1 MKCPQCRS
9 SNLRKDGHQNGKQ
22 RFECKDCGRLFRES
36 YEVKG
41 YHSQVKKLCLEMYL
55 NGMGFRAIER
65 VTGIHHTTII
75 NWVKESAERLS
86 EDEEDHPIVAELDEL
101 QTYIGRKTNKI
112 WLWTAIDHYAPGIL
126 AIEIGD
132 RSGQT
137 FEKLWQRIKTWKS
150 RRYLTD
156 GYCVYANYI
165 NPEKHL
171 VLPKILLTRVEGE
184 NTRLRHYLAR
194 LHRATLCYSKSQEML
209 RYSVRLLMHYLRFRI
224 IPLTS

>member
-1 MKCPQCRS
+1 MKCPQCHS

-36 YEVKG
+36 YETIG
-41 YHSQVKKLCLEMYL
+41 YHPQVKRICLKMYL

-65 VTGIHHTTII
+65 VTGIHHTTIM
-75 NWVKESAERLS
+75 NWVKESAEDLP
-86 EDEEDHPIVAELDEL
+86 EDEEGQPVIAELDEL
-101 QTYIGRKTNKI
+101 QTYVGRRTHKV
-112 WLWTAIDHYAPGIL
+112 WLWTAINHYVPGIL

-132 RSGQT
+132 RSGRT
-137 FEKLWQRIKTWKS
+137 FEKLWERIKIWDS

-165 NPEKHL
+165 DPEKHL
-171 VLPKILLTRVEGE
+171 VLPKTQLTRVEGE

-194 LHRATLCYSKSQEML
+194 LHRATLCYSKSKEML

-224 IPLTS
+224 IHLAS